1 MKKALLFLISIMVIG
16 SFANS
21 VMAKPAVTNSKTA
34 SAIKLYKSGDYTKS
48 YVAFSDIISK
58 DPSNALAYYYL
69 GMASVQLGKKEEAIE
84 NYNKAID
91 LSPNGVLGSYAKK
104 GVRCIEEPVACH
116 ASSKIEEEDLTP
128 EDRFIKG
135 SFGSG
140 FSQKARSVHEKEKI
154 ENIKREINRNNEIAP
169 QQFKE
174 YRDFSSYAP
183 TNDEIVNALRV
194 LKAAGLSDMVNIGGR
209 NAELQSLLG
218 SSSKQSGTG
227 YDMLDLMFSNNQNGK
242 GLSPEAIQAL
252 MTSQMTASF

>member
-1 MKKALLFLISIMVIG
+1 MKKTFLFLISILVIG
-16 SFANS
+16 SFAS
-21 VMAKPAVTNSKTA
+21 SAMAKPAATNAKTA
-34 SAIKLYKSGDYTKS
+34 SAIKLYKAGNYTKS
-48 YVAFSDIISK
+48 YVTFSDIVSK

-69 GMASVQLGKKEEAIE
+69 GMTSVQLGKKDEAIE
-84 NYNKAID
+84 NYNKAIQ
-91 LSPNGVLGSYAKK
+91 LSPNGILGSYAKK
-104 GVRCIEEPVACH
+104 GVKCIEEPVACH
-116 ASSKIEEEDLTP
+116 ATVKVEEENLTP

-154 ENIKREINRNNEIAP
+154 ENMKREINRNNEIAP

-194 LKAAGLSDMVNIGGR
+194 LKAAGLSDMINVNGH
-209 NAELQSLLG
+209 NAELQALLG
-218 SSSKQSGTG
+218 SNNNQNKGG
-227 YDMLDLMFSNNQNGK
+227 YDMLNLMFNNQGAS